1 MKRQVADISLKADL
15 NSNISKDLPV
25 LLTVNFSLCSRV
37 SFPRI
42 HESIRGIEIE
52 EPVEFVNVSLKPWP
66 FSSELRLI
74 CTSAVSLS
82 FLNVTGLTIRLDPP
96 REVEVVKVSDMLL
109 SKPVITTL
117 YDALQIQ
124 GSLNSPVWG
133 EKFLTFFKDFHPGR
147 RSLSS
152 SPIKAS
158 HCAYTT
164 DVESGIACSTNII
177 LIKCEYMDFV

>member
-52 EPVEFVNVSLKPWP
+52 EPVEIVNVSLKPWP

-96 REVEVVKVSDMLL
+96 REVEVVRVSDMLL
-109 SKPVITTL
+109 SKPANTTF

-124 GSLNSPVWG
+124 GSLDSPVEG
-133 EKFLTFFKDFHPGR
+133 KSFLRFLKT
-147 RSLSS
+147 
-152 SPIKAS
+152 
-158 HCAYTT
+158 
-164 DVESGIACSTNII
+164 ST
-177 LIKCEYMDFV
+177 LAEVV